1 MSKLLYKS
9 QISNK
14 PNIYMYI
21 LTICRES
28 AFKCLDCKGISDH
41 RNLDI
46 EVIISHSEAIS
57 PKLQHDYQRDE
68 AITKNL
74 SKFLH

>member
-1 MSKLLYKS
+1 MNQLL
-9 QISNK
+9 N
-14 PNIYMYI
+14 I
-21 LTICRES
+21 LTVRE
-28 AFKCLDCKGISDH
+28 LVTTET
-41 RNLDI
+41 NVDI
-46 EVIISHSEAIS
+46 EVIIPYSEAIS